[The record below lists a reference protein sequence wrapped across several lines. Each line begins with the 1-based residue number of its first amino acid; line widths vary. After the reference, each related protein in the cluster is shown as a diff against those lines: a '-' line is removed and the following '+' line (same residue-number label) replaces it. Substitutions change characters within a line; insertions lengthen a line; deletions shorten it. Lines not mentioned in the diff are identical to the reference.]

1 MSFVGVKA
9 SIGNDQE
16 VFYKPEEV
24 VTLWGQLTRTSS
36 SHKVLIGSIVLLVIG
51 GIIYITRA
59 TARKGY
65 KKIK

>member
-9 SIGNDQE
+9 CIGDDQE

-36 SHKVLIGSIVLLVIG
+36 SHKVLIGSVVLLVIG